1 MNHSWDMAHSLYS
14 SYVFLAA
21 PTPVWAR
28 HHELIQSLKQAHVY
42 VYANIIGECPVVLL
56 QTLPASLFFNKFWMK

>member
-21 PTPVWAR
+21 PTQPQLERV
-28 HHELIQSLKQAHVY
+28 IMS
-42 VYANIIGECPVVLL
+42 
-56 QTLPASLFFNKFWMK
+56 